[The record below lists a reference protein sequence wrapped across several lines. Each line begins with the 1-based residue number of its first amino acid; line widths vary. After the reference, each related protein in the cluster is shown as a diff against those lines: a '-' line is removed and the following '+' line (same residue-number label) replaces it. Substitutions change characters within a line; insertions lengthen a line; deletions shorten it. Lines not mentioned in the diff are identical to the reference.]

1 MEQVKKAKKVRKV
14 RKVKKKKI
22 ANLATQGSHERVDED
37 GIRKHVVA
45 YSTVDSV
52 VLLQLKNGG
61 VAKAKLKNG
70 GVARVY
76 QG

>member
-37 GIRKHVVA
+37 GTEYANMWWHITAEK
-45 YSTVDSV
+45 
-52 VLLQLKNGG
+52 
-61 VAKAKLKNG
+61 G